1 MKICKECY
9 VEIKKSIL
17 LYISIFKYLHLPVF
31 IFYVLIQK
39 SMECVDKD

>member
-1 MKICKECY
+1 MKICKEFY
-9 VEIKKSIL
+9 VEIKKSTL
-17 LYISIFKYLHLPVF
+17 PYISIFKYLHLLAF